1 MGTQTETTDGV
12 TQALPSGTVLIAGG
26 GPIGLLLARILSF
39 YGVKSALFERNL
51 STTKWP
57 KMDLTNARSME
68 IFRKIGLADSL
79 RKHGVPADIDQNVLI
94 STGLSATQVLT
105 RWELPSV
112 DKFWQ
117 RILQTNDGT
126 QPQEPWQ
133 RVSQAIFERWLKAIC
148 DEDPM
153 IDLNYGFKVESVEEY
168 NDIVKTT
175 VTNVATGTQTVWSSD
190 YVAGCDGASSRVR
203 TSLSIPID
211 GGPIPSCALL
221 VHFKSHDLTRLHKQ
235 GRFWHIFLLGA
246 SGEFEAAIIS
256 QDEKDTWTTHLFLPL
271 DAEPEK
277 IDSYDAVYRVLG
289 GLYGPYR
296 IEIDEILVRS
306 IWRPNIAVARSWM
319 GSNGRVFLA
328 GDSAHQNIPTGGYG
342 MNMGIGDAFDLS
354 WKLASVINCQG
365 GIGLLK
371 SYELE
376 RRPVALRNVEH
387 SGVHFQVHSGLKDL
401 LSGGDPRRVDG
412 DDEDAL
418 ALRKQI
424 HEYYQLHDG
433 ENKDFGIEMGYR
445 YNSPI
450 VIRRDDDGVEPDFSP
465 HKYIPTTWPGSRAP
479 HLYLTNRVSIF
490 DMFGK
495 DWTLLVFTN
504 QEVGKIHLV
513 TAARSLGL
521 SLRQVDL
528 SEEKDAKRLYER
540 NLVLIR
546 PDHHVAWRA
555 MEIESLKAARNVIE
569 VITGRLDSS
578 PEPSVNQA
586 SEAANPKNVFT
597 STTGIATQ
605 MNSFTLERMAEFQQ

>member
-1 MGTQTETTDGV
+1 MCAQAERFNGV

-26 GPIGLLLARILSF
+26 GPVGLLLARILSF
-39 YGVKSALFERNL
+39 YGVKSVLFERNL
-51 STTKWP
+51 TTTKWP

-79 RKHGVPADIDQNVLI
+79 REQGVPGDIDQNVLI
-94 STGLSATQVLT
+94 STGLSAAKVLT
-105 RWELPSV
+105 QWELPGV
-112 DKFWQ
+112 DKFRE
-117 RILQTNDGT
+117 RILKTNDGT

-133 RVSQAIFERWLKAIC
+133 RVSQAIFEKWLKAIC
-148 DEDPM
+148 DEDPL
-153 IDLNYGFKVESVEEY
+153 IDLNYGFKVESVEESS
-168 NDIVKTT
+168 DILKTI

-190 YVAGCDGASSRVR
+190 YVAGCDGASSKVR

-221 VHFKSHDLTRLHKQ
+221 VHFKSRDLTRLHKQ
-235 GRFWHIFLLGA
+235 GRFWHTFLLGV

-306 IWRPNIAVARSWM
+306 IWRPNIAVARTWV
-319 GSNGRVFLA
+319 GSTGRVFLA
-328 GDSAHQNIPTGGYG
+328 GDAAHQNIPTGGYG
-342 MNMGIGDAFDLS
+342 MNMGIGDAFDLG
-354 WKLASVINCQG
+354 WKLSSVINGQG
-365 GIGLLK
+365 GTGLLK

-376 RRPVALRNVEH
+376 RRPVALRNVEQ
-387 SGVHFQVHSGLKDL
+387 SGVHFNIHGGLKDL

-412 DDEDAL
+412 DDEAAL
-418 ALRKQI
+418 ALRKRI

-433 ENKDFGIEMGYR
+433 ENKDLGIEMGYR
-445 YNSPI
+445 YNSPV
-450 VIRRDDDGVEPDFSP
+450 VICREDDGVEPEFNP
-465 HKYIPTTWPGSRAP
+465 HKYTPTTWPGSRAP
-479 HLYLTNRVSIF
+479 HLYLTDGTSIF
-490 DMFGK
+490 DSFGK
-495 DWTLLVFTN
+495 HWALLVFTN
-504 QEVGKIHLV
+504 QEVGQTHIV
-513 TAARSLGL
+513 TAARAAGL

-528 SEEKDAKRLYER
+528 SGEDDAKRLYER

-555 MEIESLKAARNVIE
+555 TEMLSLKVAKGVLE

-578 PEPSVNQA
+578 SESSINQA
-586 SEAANPKNVFT
+586 TKTEKPKDVFT
-597 STTGIATQ
+597 STIDIDAQ
-605 MNSFTLERMAEFQQ
+605 ISSFTLERMAEFQQ